1 MEPPVAEGEVPMQ
14 RKRFDPRVLA
24 VMAVMT
30 AVVFVLTLV
39 IQIPT
44 PAKGY
49 IHLGDAGVFFSAFAF
64 GPWVGAIV
72 GGLGTALADAAAG
85 YPQWALFSFLIHGTQ
100 GLAVGLVCR
109 RWPTTWGLLSSTV
122 IGGLIVVVGYLFAG
136 MVLSGV
142 AAALAE
148 VPLNIVQVAAGA
160 VVAVPLFLAVRQAY
174 PPITRL
180 GRPR

>member
-1 MEPPVAEGEVPMQ
+1 MS
-14 RKRFDPRVLA
+14 RKGFDPRTLA
-24 VMAVMT
+24 VTAVMI
-30 AVVFVLTLV
+30 AIVFVLTRV

-64 GPWVGAIV
+64 GPWVGAV
-72 GGLGTALADAAAG
+72 AGGLGTGLADVTSG
-85 YPQWALFSFLIHGTQ
+85 YPQWAIASFLIHGLQGWVAGWATQ
-100 GLAVGLVCR
+100 
-109 RWPTTWGLLSSTV
+109 RWRGAAGLLLAAI
-122 IGGLIVVVGYLFAG
+122 IGGVIVVVGYLLAG

-148 VPLNIVQVAAGA
+148 VPMNIIQVAAGA

-174 PPITRL
+174 PPIVRL
-180 GRPR
+180 GRKQ